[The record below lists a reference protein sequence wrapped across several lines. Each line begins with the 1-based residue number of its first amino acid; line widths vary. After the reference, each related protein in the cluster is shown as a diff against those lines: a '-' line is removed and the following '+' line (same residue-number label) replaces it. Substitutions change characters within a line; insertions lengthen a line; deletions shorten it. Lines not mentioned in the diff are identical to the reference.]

1 MAASICERIA
11 LGESL
16 RAICRDEGMP
26 DQSTVHRWLSQDEE
40 FASKCA
46 RARELQGDTMFDRV
60 GDTVDK
66 TESGALAPDQAR
78 VVISGL
84 QWMAAKLK
92 PKKYGERLEVD
103 SRMAVAH
110 YLVEVP
116 AVAET
121 VDTWLTQNAKLSGG
135 HSLAPKQPS

>member
-1 MAASICERIA
+1 MGRPSIYSAELAASICERIA

-26 DQSTVHRWLSQDEE
+26 DQSTVHRWLSQDDE

-92 PKKYGERLEVD
+92 PKKYGDATLLKHAD
-103 SRMAVAH
+103 PDGNKI
-110 YLVEVP
+110 VP
-116 AVAET
+116 IVNVT
-121 VDTWLTQNAKLSGG
+121 ISGT
-135 HSLAPKQPS
+135 